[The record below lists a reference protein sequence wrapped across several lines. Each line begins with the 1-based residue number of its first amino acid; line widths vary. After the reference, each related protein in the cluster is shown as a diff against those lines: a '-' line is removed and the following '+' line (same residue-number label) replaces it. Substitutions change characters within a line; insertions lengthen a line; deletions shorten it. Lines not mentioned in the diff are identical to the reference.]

1 MSSDNEALK
10 EKTVKRMRK
19 EIDSSSEES
28 DEEGDDEGGEEE
40 GWWEEGGGR
49 GLAQEVPGNRN
60 CTLSPD
66 ASTHSTNIYIGVAWL
81 FDFIFSEPPKRSR
94 GLLL

>member
-28 DEEGDDEGGEEE
+28 DDEDDDESGEEE
-40 GWWEEGGGR
+40 SDGKI
-49 GLAQEVPGNRN
+49 NMK
-60 CTLSPD
+60 
-66 ASTHSTNIYIGVAWL
+66 
-81 FDFIFSEPPKRSR
+81 FDEKSK
-94 GLLL
+94 